1 MLANKNGPMLSSKSF
16 VLIMTN
22 LLNTKYKLS
31 KFMPPLSYLEKI
43 GSIKNNSSSKLK
55 ANISH

>member
-1 MLANKNGPMLSSKSF
+1 
-16 VLIMTN
+16 MTN

-31 KFMPPLSYLEKI
+31 KFMPTNEFPLSYLEKI